1 MKTKSLLVIFVV
13 ALLAIPTLYAQD
25 PTATPDPAA
34 ATATPTAAMDTTAEA
49 TDDAMAT
56 ADAGDVVATADAGDA
71 AEATAEPPDAS
82 GVTATPVE
90 GTEGGEVQPPFA
102 CDTTTVTLLLVAEM
116 FGFSE
121 SDFATQAQIN
131 LADYDLGDAQTFF
144 DSIDPLAGIE
154 AANIDML
161 MSDQALSDQ
170 VNEFMAQFQMED
182 VTLLEDIE
190 VAEEDPACFAL
201 RQAAQQYV
209 LLNVVLIQFDMQSA
223 E

>member
-1 MKTKSLLVIFVV
+1 MKTKSLLVLVIFVL

-34 ATATPTAAMDTTAEA
+34 VTAEA

-56 ADAGDVVATADAGDA
+56 AEVTADAVATADTTD
-71 AEATAEPPDAS
+71 ATAEPPDAS

-121 SDFATQAQIN
+121 SDFVAQAQIN

>member
-1 MKTKSLLVIFVV
+1 MKMKSLLVIFVV

-56 ADAGDVVATADAGDA
+56 AEVTADTVATADTTD
-71 AEATAEPPDAS
+71 ATAEPPDAS